1 MMKYSWKKYNQ
12 KSIQLSKKLVKFNNK
27 NSFNFIEDGLYN
39 QIRDIFCLSIL
50 IKKKGIIK
58 ILDYGSNVLSLSNIK
73 NKINIKKFDFFIF
86 DPFSEKN
93 KVIYSPFKITIFN
106 DKFQIKNKNFDIVNF
121 GSSIQY
127 LKNLKDLNQVINLKK
142 TLKIIITHTP
152 ITIKKKFITK
162 QSNHKNLH
170 QTIFNY
176 NDLINFFKKKKFSL
190 IFKSKNENKYIASSK
205 NIDSTFS
212 LNLVF
217 EKNDK

>member
-50 IKKKGIIK
+50 IKKKGRIK
-58 ILDYGSNVLSLSNIK
+58 ILDYGSNILSLSNIK
-73 NKINIKKFDFFIF
+73 NKIIINKFDFFIF
-86 DPFSEKN
+86 YPFSENN
-93 KVIYSPFKITIFN
+93 KVIYSPFKIMIFN

-162 QSNHKNLH
+162 QSNHKNPH

>member
-1 MMKYSWKKYNQ
+1 MTKYSWKKYNQ
-12 KSIQLSKKLVKFNNK
+12 KSSQLSKKLVKFNND
-27 NSFNFIEDGLYN
+27 NNFNFIEDGLYN

-50 IKKKGIIK
+50 IKNKGKIK

-73 NKINIKKFDFFIF
+73 NKINIKKYDFFIF
-86 DPFSEKN
+86 DPFSEKK
-93 KVIYSPFKITIFN
+93 KVIYNPFKILIYN
-106 DKFQIKNKNFDIVNF
+106 NKNEVKKENFDIVNF

-127 LKNLKDLNQVINLKK
+127 LKKLKDLDEVINFKK

-162 QSNHKNLH
+162 QSNHKNLN

-176 NDLINFFKKKKFSL
+176 NDLISFFKKKKFL
-190 IFKSKNENKYIASSK
+190 LVFKSRNETRYAASSK
-205 NIDSTFS
+205 NIGTTYS

-217 EKNDK
+217 EKNVK